1 VGLPV
6 GVVIGRESR
15 LIAGLSGLIDTKRTR
30 SGPGAYRSRLACRV
44 QETAVTD
51 FSDHAYTPAHQHVG
65 RHSAVVGLQ
74 WGDEGKGKLV
84 DRLAGGFDAVV
95 RYNGGANAGHSV
107 GVGGVRYALHLVPS
121 GILAPGVL
129 AVVGNG
135 VVVDPERLIE
145 ELDGL
150 SARGV
155 DVSSLVLSDRA
166 HVVLPYH
173 KAEDALREE
182 LLTAAPVDAASGPK
196 HAVSAIGTT
205 RRGIGP
211 AYADKVQRATA
222 IRVGDLLRPDLLRT
236 KLELIC
242 SMKNAIFRGLRPGEP
257 TPFDAGQIAENMIR
271 IGERLR
277 PLVKDT
283 TYLLHDLDRAGKMI
297 LFEGANAT
305 MLDVDHGTFPYVTSS
320 NASSLGIGP
329 GSGLPPQKVGRIIGV
344 VKAYSTRVG
353 GGPMPTEL
361 FDATAHRI
369 RERGREYGTTTG
381 RPRRVGWIDLVA
393 LRYAAMVSGATE
405 IGLTLLDV
413 LAGFDELK
421 VCVAY
426 DTPAGRT
433 DRFLPDGFDLAEATP
448 VYETATGFGED
459 ISDVRAF
466 EDLPEAARRYVELIE
481 SFVGVPIRTIGVG
494 PDRAQTI
501 ERDAVMTVGGRA

>member
-1 VGLPV
+1 M
-6 GVVIGRESR
+6 
-15 LIAGLSGLIDTKRTR
+15 
-30 SGPGAYRSRLACRV
+30 
-44 QETAVTD
+44 TD
-51 FSDHAYTPAHQHVG
+51 FSDQSCQQDSSVG
-65 RHSAVVGLQ
+65 RHWAVVGLQ

-84 DRLAGGFDAVV
+84 DRLAERFDAVV

-107 GVGGVRYALHLVPS
+107 VVRGVRYALHLVPS

-150 SARGV
+150 TARGV

-182 LLTAAPVDAASGPK
+182 LLTAAPVDPTSPPK
-196 HAVSAIGTT
+196 TAVSAIGTT
-205 RRGIGP
+205 GRGIGP

-222 IRVGDLLRPDLLRT
+222 VRVGDLLRPDLLRS
-236 KLELIC
+236 KLALIC

-257 TPFDAGQIAENMIR
+257 EPFDAAQITERMIVL
-271 IGERLR
+271 GERLR

-283 TYLLHDLDRAGKMI
+283 TYLLHDLDRAGKTI

-353 GGPMPTEL
+353 GGPLPTEL
-361 FDATAHRI
+361 FDDTANRI
-369 RERGREYGTTTG
+369 RERGREFGTTTG

-393 LRYAAMVSGATE
+393 LRYSAMVSGATE

-413 LAGFDELK
+413 LSGFDELLLCTK
-421 VCVAY
+421 Y
-426 DTPAGRT
+426 RTPSGET
-433 DRFLPDGFDLAEATP
+433 DRFLPDGFDLAGVEP
-448 VYETATGFGED
+448 IYESMPGFSED
-459 ISDVRAF
+459 VTTVRSF
-466 EDLPEAARRYVELIE
+466 DDLPAPARAYVERIE
-481 SFVGVPIRTIGVG
+481 SFIGVPIRTIGVG
-494 PDRAQTI
+494 PDRVQTI
-501 ERDAVMTVGGRA
+501 DRDAAITAGVRA